1 MEGKKR
7 GLAMQYFLS
16 LVNVLSVMRIVLYVY
31 DVPRLDSAV
40 AFNVL
45 TKYIMLRLN
54 SQIL

>member
-1 MEGKKR
+1 VEGKKR
-7 GLAMQYFLS
+7 GLAVQYFLS
-16 LVNVLSVMRIVLYVY
+16 LVNALSIIHIVLYVY
-31 DVPRLDSAV
+31 NVPRLDSAV